1 MGLETGTY
9 IDDLIS
15 TNPLAADNVSQ
26 GDNHLRLIKA
36 VLKASFPSVD
46 MAVNAIHASS
56 SAPALAITAG
66 LVWFDTSA
74 NVLKIR
80 NEANDAWV
88 TLAVSPV
95 TSNAD
100 SKYLPNN
107 DRGCLHHI

>member
-9 IDDLIS
+9 IDDLVS

-56 SAPALAITAG
+56 SAPAVTRPSPIPGIIRLTRRT
-66 LVWFDTSA
+66 TSS
-74 NVLKIR
+74 
-80 NEANDAWV
+80 
-88 TLAVSPV
+88 TL
-95 TSNAD
+95 
-100 SKYLPNN
+100 
-107 DRGCLHHI
+107 